1 MNLPNKLTLF
11 RIFLIP
17 VFILVMLLNIPN
29 KYLIACIIFIVAS
42 ITDAMDGYIARKYN
56 LVTDFGKFMD
66 PLADKLLVISALT
79 CMIEVNLVPAW
90 MVIIIVA
97 RELTVSILRA
107 IAAAEGKVIAASGG
121 GKLKTITQMLSIIV
135 LLIGENFNNGLLLNI
150 GFVCILIAT
159 LLTLYSGWEYLYKN
173 KELFMNSKWECT
185 NVIIYYV
192 SALFLCS
199 YHPLYST
206 I

>member
-17 VFILVMLLNIPN
+17 VFIVVMLLNVPN
-29 KYLIACIIFIVAS
+29 KFLIACIIFVVAS
-42 ITDAMDGYIARKYN
+42 ITDAMDGHIARKYN

-79 CMIEVNLVPAW
+79 CMIEMSLVSSW

-121 GKLKTITQMLSIIV
+121 GKLKTITQMLAIIV
-135 LLIGENFNNGLLLNI
+135 LLLGAQFRNSILMMIGDI
-150 GFVCILIAT
+150 SILIAT

-173 KELFMNSKWECT
+173 KNLFMNSK
-185 NVIIYYV
+185 
-192 SALFLCS
+192 
-199 YHPLYST
+199 
-206 I
+206 